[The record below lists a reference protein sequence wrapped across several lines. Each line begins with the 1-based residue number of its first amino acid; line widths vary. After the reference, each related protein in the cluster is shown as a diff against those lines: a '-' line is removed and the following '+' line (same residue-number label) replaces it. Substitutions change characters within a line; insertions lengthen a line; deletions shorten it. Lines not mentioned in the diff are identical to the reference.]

1 MSASMN
7 LEEAKK
13 VAENMTYSDAVYNAL
28 GGKCIPYRKATKIKL
43 KELLEIAKQ
52 LDKEVKNE
60 TNNNC

>member
-13 VAENMTYSDAVYNAL
+13 VAENMTFIDAVYNAL

-43 KELLEIAKQ
+43 LELLEVAKQ
-52 LDKEVKNE
+52 MDKKI
-60 TNNNC
+60 